1 MKKHKTE
8 LEVEANGL
16 ALKNSKKWSG
26 VQLILKKK
34 RKKGRSWKNQ
44 IKSAKATT
52 PKLPGGEKLLKFCS
66 VNKKNWNF
74 YNLHQSFLLHNIHE
88 HMSHLAF
95 NFFQL
100 FVNVNL
106 ELKSDW
112 YFFGLPKCSVESSYV
127 ENQQKIFLTYWLC
140 YDKFFIGFWLLLIF
154 NCFMTGFYMITASV
168 MKGFTTFFLF
178 TF

>member
-74 YNLHQSFLLHNIHE
+74 YTLHQSFLLHNIHE
-88 HMSHLAF
+88 HMSHFAF
-95 NFFQL
+95 NFFPVVRQRQFRVEEWLIL
-100 FVNVNL
+100 FR
-106 ELKSDW
+106 S
-112 YFFGLPKCSVESSYV
+112 
-127 ENQQKIFLTYWLC
+127 T
-140 YDKFFIGFWLLLIF
+140 
-154 NCFMTGFYMITASV
+154 
-168 MKGFTTFFLF
+168 
-178 TF
+178 